1 KVNLQH
7 HCLHLLLLNHIKY
20 RKRNRQ
26 GFCGSEAIPISTLL
40 LQLSTGGRTYTG
52 SKPGS
57 KPASELHKLLCCGL
71 QIRHQVFRINIRNED
86 EISKLNRLVNSDNL
100 KLDLWKS
107 PSTLGHPADVLVP
120 SFSLQEVKSFLEDHG
135 LEYSVAIEDLQNVL
149 DSEHQQLQRNVRQEL
164 SNNCFNYGAYHTL
177 EDFSTGKGRQR
188 PAIWLNAGIHAREWI
203 SSATAI
209 WTARKIACDYGR
221 DLVITSILEKMDIF
235 LLPVANP
242 DGYVYT
248 HTHNRLWRKTRS
260 VNPRSTCIGADP
272 NRNWDSHFGG
282 VGTSNDPC
290 SDTYHGLHAHSEVE
304 VKSVADFITNHGDF
318 KCLIDLH
325 SYSQLVM
332 YPYGYTTSRVP
343 DADELD
349 MVARNASKAMASL
362 SGTQYRVG
370 SVGSIVYTASGNTI
384 DWAYDNG
391 IKYAFCFELRDTGFY
406 AFALPADQIIPTAQE
421 TWLGLKTIME
431 HVRNNI

>member
-1 KVNLQH
+1 MKWILFFGA
-7 HCLHLLLLNHIKY
+7 LI
-20 RKRNRQ
+20 
-26 GFCGSEAIPISTLL
+26 GSGICDRETFS
-40 LQLSTGGRTYTG
+40 G
-52 SKPGS
+52 
-57 KPASELHKLLCCGL
+57 
-71 QIRHQVFRINIRNED
+71 HQVFRINIRNED

-107 PSTLGHPADVLVP
+107 PSTLGHPADVLV

-135 LEYSVAIEDLQNVL
+135 LEYSVAIEDLQIHKEMDSIVKSYPHLVSAVKIGHSFENRLMYVL
-149 DSEHQQLQRNVRQEL
+149 K
-164 SNNCFNYGAYHTL
+164 
-177 EDFSTGKGRQR
+177 FSTGKGRQR